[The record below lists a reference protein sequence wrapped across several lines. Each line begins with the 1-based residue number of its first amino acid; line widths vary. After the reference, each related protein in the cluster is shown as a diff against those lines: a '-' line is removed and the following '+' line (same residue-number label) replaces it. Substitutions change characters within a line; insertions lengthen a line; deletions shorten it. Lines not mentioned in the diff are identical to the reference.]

1 MGIYGNGSPFHR
13 VKIHVGAFFCKSLH
27 MISVGELL
35 KRSIYLQ
42 TRKDCDSA
50 GRRQDKLQ
58 RRMGVGVLIARVLLS
73 GELLFVL
80 GWESSTGAGKVE
92 LIFGAP
98 HLRG

>member
-1 MGIYGNGSPFHR
+1 
-13 VKIHVGAFFCKSLH
+13 

-35 KRSIYLQ
+35 KRSMYLQ
-42 TRKDCDSA
+42 TRVDCNSA

-58 RRMGVGVLIARVLLS
+58 RRMEARVLIAQALLS

-80 GWESSTGAGKVE
+80 GLGERQGCVKVE